1 MTHTISAKVIAP
13 LVLIGVLTNSLVS
26 AQPIVDGFTKG
37 KGNGSFVVSY
47 SWERY
52 DEFYFA
58 DTKRDAPPPYGGQIT
73 TQSISLYGVLGLT
86 DNIDVILNIPFISAN
101 GEGQAPPEQE
111 ASGFQD
117 ASLFI
122 KWRPLFIE
130 TGGGNLSFLGALGF
144 ATPLSDYSAD
154 AVLSIGNQATR
165 ADLRLMTHFV
175 SNSGVFGELQAGYSL
190 RSDDV
195 PNATLL
201 SAKLGYAAEKFYID
215 LWSETQISDSSAP
228 DIGQAL
234 FFSET
239 DSPFSQTRV
248 NYTQIGATVFVP
260 IVSSLGLS
268 AGVGQYVSG
277 RNVGLA
283 TRFSGGLVYS
293 FRKKSTVNSPQ

>member
-1 MTHTISAKVIAP
+1 MIPYTINAKLTAS
-13 LVLIGVLTNSLVS
+13 LIFSGILATSLAY
-26 AQPIVDGFTKG
+26 AQPVTDGFMKG
-37 KGNGSFVVSY
+37 KGNGSLVVSY

-73 TQSISLYGVLGLT
+73 TQSINLYGFLGLT
-86 DNIDVILNIPFISAN
+86 DDIDIILNVPFIIAE
-101 GEGQAPPEQE
+101 GDGQAPPEQE
-111 ASGFQD
+111 VSGLQD
-117 ASLFI
+117 ASLFL

-130 TGGGNLSFLGALGF
+130 MGGGNLSFLGALGF

-165 ADLRLMTHFV
+165 ADLRLITHFI
-175 SNSGVFGELQAGYSL
+175 SNAGIFGELQAGYSL
-190 RSDDV
+190 RSNEV

-215 LWSETQISDSSAP
+215 LWSETQISNSDAP
-228 DIGQAL
+228 DIGQAP

-239 DSPFSQTRV
+239 TSPFSLTRV
-248 NYTQIGATVFVP
+248 NYTQLGATVFVP
-260 IVSSLGLS
+260 IVSSFGVS
-268 AGVGQYVSG
+268 AGVGRYVSG

-293 FRKKSTVNSPQ
+293 F